1 MDIKEA
7 KQEMEKGWRK
17 EIDDLMESSATAIE
31 QIIANAPTPE
41 IRHELATEHLK
52 WLKKL
57 KKKLDII

>member
-7 KQEMEKGWRK
+7 KQR
-17 EIDDLMESSATAIE
+17 MESSAEAIK